1 VPSPSES
8 APRAL
13 STALRFVALA
23 VGVAACGGGAT
34 DVPPLPLTTLTRLD
48 VQVDGD
54 TVLLGDT
61 VQAVARGVNRV
72 GDVLALVGTRW
83 STSDSSVISVSDSG
97 VLRARNVG
105 SIQLAAASAGALGTR
120 TIRVVSRA
128 VRVTLQAPDSV
139 ELVDQIQLVSR
150 VETTA
155 GQPLVEVAP
164 RFASTDTSIARVQ
177 PVGVGTAAVEA
188 VRPGSTTLLAIIGRD
203 TTRRRLV
210 VRVTP
215 LRELSVTIVPRVVAV
230 GDSVP
235 FTITARDSLGRS
247 VPTRTVLIGIEPAG
261 AMRVGTGHLTALT
274 FGRVVVSVT
283 NGTLISRDTLTAQGP
298 SEFPLD
304 IVDGDAQNPLP
315 LRVRLSMERVAAR
328 WRSVIRSAPGGE
340 FVRLT
345 AGECRNA
352 VGVAQFITGIRV
364 LVKLDTLPPRIAGQG
379 GPCVIRATGLPL
391 LGTVSL
397 NILSYGTLSDRKL
410 DDLLQHE
417 VGHVLGL
424 GTIWGRGAFAPLI
437 DGDSAAPDPIFV
449 GPNALAAFSRLG
461 QSSRFTRRTVPIQ
474 PNVRGHWRADAFL
487 GELMAPTLINAAQPT
502 SAVTVAALRDLG
514 WNVEPEAYDDF
525 TLPAAVLAPAVSAR
539 VVGSAHMSGAVH
551 SLESDILLPE
561 LMLVAGRY
569 VRLDPATGRPRR
581 K

>member
-1 VPSPSES
+1 MPSPPES
-8 APRAL
+8 ALRAL
-13 STALRFVALA
+13 QTALWLVALL
-23 VGVAACGGGAT
+23 VGVAACDSGAT
-34 DVPPLPLTTLTRLD
+34 DVPALPLTTITRID
-48 VQVDGD
+48 VQVAGD
-54 TVLLGDT
+54 SVVLGDT
-61 VQAVARGVNRV
+61 VQAGARGVNRV
-72 GDVLALVGTRW
+72 GDVLPLTSTRW
-83 STSDSSVISVSDSG
+83 STTDSSVLSVSEGG
-97 VLRARNVG
+97 VIRARNVG
-105 SIQLAAASAGALGTR
+105 AIQLAAASGAAVGTR
-120 TIRVVSRA
+120 TIRVVSRP
-128 VRVTLQAPDSV
+128 VRVTMQAPDSV
-139 ELVDQIQLVSR
+139 ELVDQVQLVSR
-150 VETTA
+150 VETAT
-155 GQPLVEVAP
+155 GQLLAEVAP
-164 RFASTDTSIARVQ
+164 RFASTDTSVARVQ
-177 PVGVGTAAVEA
+177 PVAVGTAAVEA

-215 LRELSVTIVPRVVAV
+215 LRELSVAITARVVAV

-235 FTITARDSLGRS
+235 FAITARDSLGRA
-247 VPTRTVLIGIEPAG
+247 VPTRAVQIGIEPAG
-261 AMRVGTGHLTALT
+261 AMRVGNGHLTALT

-304 IVDGDAQNPLP
+304 IVDGDGQNPLP

-352 VGVAQFITGIRV
+352 VGVAQFITGLRV

-379 GPCVIRATGLPL
+379 GPCVIRSTGLPL

-424 GTIWGRGAFAPLI
+424 GTIWGRGVYAPLI
-437 DGDSAAPDPIFV
+437 NGDSLDPDPIFV

-487 GELMAPTLINAAQPT
+487 GELMAPSLINAAQPT

-525 TLPAAVLAPAVSAR
+525 TLPAAVLAPAVTAR
-539 VVGSAHMSGAVH
+539 IEGLLRTSGAVQ
-551 SLESDILLPE
+551 SLDNDVLLPE
-561 LMLVAGRY
+561 LMLIAGRY
-569 VRLDPATGRPRR
+569 VRLDPATGRPRL

>member
-1 VPSPSES
+1 MPSPSES
-8 APRAL
+8 ASRAL
-13 STALRFVALA
+13 PTALRFVALA
-23 VGVAACGGGAT
+23 LGVAACGGGAT
-34 DVPPLPLTTLTRLD
+34 DAPPLPLTTLTRLD

-83 STSDSSVISVSDSG
+83 STTDTNVISVSDGG
-97 VLRARNVG
+97 VIRARNVG

-155 GQPLVEVAP
+155 GQPLAEVAP
-164 RFASTDTSIARVQ
+164 RFGSTDTSVARVQ
-177 PVGVGTAAVEA
+177 PVGVGTATVEA

-215 LRELSVTIVPRVVAV
+215 LRELSVTIAPRVVAV

-235 FTITARDSLGRS
+235 FTITARDSLGRGM
-247 VPTRTVLIGIEPAG
+247 PTRVVLIGIEPAG
-261 AMRVGTGHLTALT
+261 AMRVGSGHLTALT

-379 GPCVIRATGLPL
+379 GPCVIRSTGLPL

-437 DGDSAAPDPIFV
+437 DGDSLAPDPIFV

-487 GELMAPTLINAAQPT
+487 GELMAPSLISAAQPT

-525 TLPAAVLAPAVSAR
+525 TLPAAVLAPEVTAR
-539 VVGSAHMSGAVH
+539 VEGATRPSGAVH

-561 LMLVAGRY
+561 LMLIAGRY
-569 VRLDPATGRPRR
+569 VRLDPATGRPRL